1 MPFTAKSKKTGKE
14 YILHSR
20 PTANGSTKLYYFAGE
35 AKDNAEPELPAGYE
49 VSENA
54 VTGLPILKKKAV

>member
-1 MPFTAKSKKTGKE
+1 MPFTAKSKKTGKD

-20 PTANGSTKLYYFAGE
+20 LTANGSTKLYYFAGE
-35 AKDNAEPELPAGYE
+35 AKENAEPELPAGYE

-54 VTGLPILKKKAV
+54 VTGLPILKKKTA